1 MSRARMPS
9 QAGDKA
15 AIRRLCLPSC
25 HMWRLYCH
33 ILSRH
38 LLTPGQIIDGT
49 SIRPLHHVVA
59 INNYEPASEALRPGR
74 CGQHPQAYACLT
86 FGKSLAA

>member
-15 AIRRLCLPSC
+15 AIRRLCVPSC

-33 ILSRH
+33 ILMATFVDTSSNNCRHIHRAVASRR
-38 LLTPGQIIDGT
+38 
-49 SIRPLHHVVA
+49 S
-59 INNYEPASEALRPGR
+59 Y
-74 CGQHPQAYACLT
+74 
-86 FGKSLAA
+86 K